1 MDWRRFGFIALII
14 ALLFGTVVLVGMSEE
29 TPILIIGSM
38 MATTIAVATP
48 LTLGALS
55 GVFCERSGVVN
66 IGIEG
71 MMLSAAFFGWLGSI
85 YMNTIFGF
93 SATPS
98 LLVGVLVAILSGGL
112 FALLHAVLSITYKVD
127 QIIGGTVI
135 NILAVGVTGFLNRQL
150 FFDKNSIF
158 QGQVPHAPG
167 VLPVIH
173 MPVKDILN
181 GICGLIGGTDACQV
195 TANAIGKV
203 FDQKP
208 ITIAAVVLVFLS
220 HYIIFNTRWGLRMR
234 AVGEHPKAADTVGIN
249 VVWTRYM
256 NVVIGGMLAGLA
268 GAYFTLESVPSFEP
282 LMTNGRGFISLAA
295 MIFGNWTPIGAW
307 AASLVFGASQALQIN
322 LQFFRELIPP
332 QWAFFQNTYMVGQIP
347 YILTMIIL
355 TGIIGKTTSPAADG
369 QPYEK

>member
-1 MDWRRFGFIALII
+1 MDWRRFGFIGLII
-14 ALLFGTVVLVGMSEE
+14 ALLFGTVVVVGMSQES
-29 TPILIIGSM
+29 PILIIGSM

-71 MMLSAAFFGWLGSI
+71 MMLAAAFFGWLASI
-85 YMNTIFGF
+85 YMSTIFGF
-93 SATPS
+93 SVMPS
-98 LLVGVLVAILSGGL
+98 LIVGVIAAILAGAL

-150 FFDKNSIF
+150 FFDKNSVF

-173 MPVKDILN
+173 LPVKEVFDAA
-181 GICGLIGGTDACQV
+181 CGLFGNSNGCV
-195 TANAIGKV
+195 MTASAVGKV

-208 ITIAAVVLVFLS
+208 ITIAAVVLVFVS
-220 HYIIFNTRWGLRMR
+220 HYILFNTRWGLRTR

-249 VVWTRYM
+249 VAWMRYA
-256 NVVIGGMLAGLA
+256 NVVIGGMLAGLG

-322 LQFFRELIPP
+322 LQFFRTLIPP
-332 QWAFFQNTYMVGQIP
+332 EWAFFQNAYAVGQIP